1 MSKKIAKIFDQG
13 TSTIVCVTDQFNCER
28 IIEAGR
34 EISNKSKTPLYVI
47 SAVNVTKNKST
58 HADVSALEHLFKIS
72 KQNNAVMTI
81 SYSDNPMQTIAEFI
95 KSHNGRNILTG
106 LPNDKNS
113 ALNYLWKSF
122 PKSNFYVVDKDG
134 EIITNKQLFVSK

>member
-1 MSKKIAKIFDQG
+1 MSKKIPKTKHPG

-34 EISNKSKTPLYVI
+34 EISQKNNTPLYVI
-47 SAVNVTKNKST
+47 SAVNVTKNKNIQ
-58 HADVSALEHLFKIS
+58 ADTCALEHLFKIS

-81 SYSDNPMQTIAEFI
+81 SYSNNPMKTIAEFI

-106 LPNDKNS
+106 LPDDKNS
-113 ALNYLWKSF
+113 CLNYLWDSF
-122 PKSNFYVVDKDG
+122 PKCNFYVVDKDG
-134 EIITNKQLFVSK
+134 EIIKHNQIFVSK